1 MPITYQAG
9 DDSLTADE
17 FMDLF
22 SQVWQRKPDLD
33 RVGSALRSTINISA
47 RDSGRLVAWVRV
59 LTDGYFAAV
68 VTEVLVHPDFRNQG
82 VSQRLMELAYECS
95 PTSIMFGAQRT
106 PDELMNGIGWQQ
118 GPNIY
123 FKRK

>member
-47 RDSGRLVAWVRV
+47 RDSGRLVA
-59 LTDGYFAAV
+59 
-68 VTEVLVHPDFRNQG
+68 
-82 VSQRLMELAYECS
+82 
-95 PTSIMFGAQRT
+95 
-106 PDELMNGIGWQQ
+106 
-118 GPNIY
+118 
-123 FKRK
+123 